1 MSLNKTKSA
10 ENSLALLFAVTY
22 MISYM
27 TRINFGAIVSEMERA
42 TGISKEL
49 LSMSLTGS
57 FITYGTG
64 QIISGICGDRFSP
77 KKLVSLGLIVT
88 ICMNLLIPVCKSP
101 YQMLAV
107 WCVNGFAQ
115 AFMWPPIL
123 RLMVALLTADEYA
136 KAAVKVSWGSSV
148 GTIAMYLISPLL
160 ISLAGWQSV
169 FLFSAAVGVLGLLLW
184 NRLAYEPQDMTS
196 PAAPKSKPSAKGLFT
211 PMMLFIMLAIVM
223 QGMLRDGI
231 TTWMPSYI
239 AETFN
244 LSSIISILT
253 GVVLPIFSIL
263 CSQATAA
270 LYRKKLR
277 NPLLCAGV
285 IFGMGTVAALVLYFL
300 SAKNAAISAF
310 LAAVVTGSM
319 HGVNFMLVSI
329 LPPFFKK
336 YGNVST
342 ASGVLN
348 SCTYIGSA
356 ASTYGIAVLSQS
368 IGWGDTIG
376 IWFLIA
382 LTGTILCLI
391 SIKPWAKTHPAE

>member
-1 MSLNKTKSA
+1 
-10 ENSLALLFAVTY
+10 
-22 MISYM
+22 
-27 TRINFGAIVSEMERA
+27 
-42 TGISKEL
+42 
-49 LSMSLTGS
+49 
-57 FITYGTG
+57 
-64 QIISGICGDRFSP
+64 
-77 KKLVSLGLIVT
+77 
-88 ICMNLLIPVCKSP
+88 
-101 YQMLAV
+101 
-107 WCVNGFAQ
+107 
-115 AFMWPPIL
+115 
-123 RLMVALLTADEYA
+123 
-136 KAAVKVSWGSSV
+136 
-148 GTIAMYLISPLL
+148 
-160 ISLAGWQSV
+160 
-169 FLFSAAVGVLGLLLW
+169 
-184 NRLAYEPQDMTS
+184 
-196 PAAPKSKPSAKGLFT
+196 
-211 PMMLFIMLAIVM
+211 MMLFIMLAIVM

-382 LTGTILCLI
+382 LTGTALCLI